1 MRMTIK
7 QAIHV
12 LHLPCDHLRNY
23 DEYGIGI
30 DDELQEAMQMAKVA
44 LREKAEREDHKPLTL
59 EELWQMNGEAVWL
72 EILNGGEF
80 WLPDDSTWAEVKAH
94 KFQKGVEFW
103 LFGSEE
109 ELDPNNENY
118 GKTWICYRHKPKE
131 VQGDV

>member
-1 MRMTIK
+1 MSITIGRAAAWFEDWGK
-7 QAIHV
+7 NTNH
-12 LHLPCDHLRNY
+12 P
-23 DEYGIGI
+23 GSK
-30 DDELQEAMQMAKVA
+30 AMFEMAVAA
-44 LREKAEREDHKPLTL
+44 LREKAERENPLPLTL

-80 WLPDDSTWAEVKAH
+80 WLPDDSTWVEVKAH

>member
-1 MRMTIK
+1 MSITIGRAAAWFESLGK
-7 QAIHV
+7 NTNH
-12 LHLPCDHLRNY
+12 P
-23 DEYGIGI
+23 GSK
-30 DDELQEAMQMAKVA
+30 AMFEMAAAA
-44 LREKAEREDHKPLTL
+44 LREKAERENPLPLTL

-80 WLPDDSTWAEVKAH
+80 WLPDDSTWVEVKAH

-131 VQGDV
+131 VPGDV